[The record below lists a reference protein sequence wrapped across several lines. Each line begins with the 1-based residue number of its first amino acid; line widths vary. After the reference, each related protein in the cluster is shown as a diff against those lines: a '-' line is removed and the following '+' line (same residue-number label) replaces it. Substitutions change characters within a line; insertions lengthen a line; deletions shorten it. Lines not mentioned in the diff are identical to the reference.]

1 MLSKLFLACF
11 VLCICLVPVSSYT
24 DSYADFTITFYR
36 DSTCSIAS
44 KYVSLYS
51 VDSQST
57 NSNEKYD
64 GCLYSYNWPGQSS
77 YAQVNIDYTGYY
89 WYESIQLGGCSG
101 GSSSYITSYGTNID
115 SSYNPTCIPTTDN
128 TATYKSLSI
137 RRTSYYT
144 GYSTVSV
151 TVAGWVGISIAIVV
165 VVFLL
170 VFCMYRRRRAILV
183 TSNAY
188 QQVGVP
194 QPVVGYMPPQP
205 TSYYPAVNQQNVYG
219 QQQPGYQPPVAQAY
233 PAQRV

>member
-11 VLCICLVPVSSYT
+11 VLFICLVPVSSYT
-24 DSYADFTITFYR
+24 DSYASFTLTFYK
-36 DSTCSIAS
+36 DSYCTTGSN
-44 KYVSLYS
+44 YVYLYS
-51 VDSQST
+51 IDSVST

-64 GCLYSYNWPGQSS
+64 GCQYSSNWPGTSY
-77 YAQVNIDYTGYY
+77 YAQVNIDNTGYY
-89 WYESIQLGGCSG
+89 WSESIQLGCSG
-101 GSSSYITSYGTNID
+101 TGPTYYTTTATNID
-115 SSYNPTCIPTTDN
+115 SSYYPTCISTTDG
-128 TATYKSLSI
+128 ATYKSLTI
-137 RRTSYYT
+137 QRTSYHT

-183 TSNAY
+183 TGNAY

-205 TSYYPAVNQQNVYG
+205 TSYYPAVNQQNMYG